1 MLNNILEK
9 KFCKKK
15 YIFLTIKKL
24 QYLKIIKLIS
34 LNKIKAQIAKKDE
47 I

>member
-1 MLNNILEK
+1 MLNNFLEK
-9 KFCKKK
+9 KFVKKN
-15 YIFLTIKKL
+15 IFLTIKKL
-24 QYLKIIKLIS
+24 KYLKIIKLIS

>member
-1 MLNNILEK
+1 MLNNFLEK
-9 KFCKKK
+9 KFCKKN
-15 YIFLTIKKL
+15 IFLTIKKL
-24 QYLKIIKLIS
+24 KYLKIIKLIS